1 MAQTGRDPL
10 DDREMS
16 AWLSF
21 LRVATRALTQLDREL
36 HAAHGLTLSDYE
48 ILAFLSEAP
57 ERRLQMTELAA
68 EALVSQSR
76 LTYRV
81 DRLVKE
87 GLVERVPCE
96 SDGRRVYATLTKAGL
111 AKLKA
116 AYPSHLEGVRRY
128 VIDPPDVGDLAALSR
143 SLCSMQRALDAAEGR
158 T

>member
-10 DDREMS
+10 DETEMS
-16 AWLSF
+16 AWLAF
-21 LRVATRALTQLDREL
+21 LRVATQALAQLDREL
-36 HAAHGLTLSDYE
+36 QAAHGLTLSDYE

-68 EALVSQSR
+68 KALVSQSR

-81 DRLVKE
+81 DRLVNE

-96 SDGRRVYATLTKAGL
+96 SDGRRVYAVLTKAGL

-128 VIDPPDVGDLAALSR
+128 VIDPPDGADLSALSR
-143 SLCSMQRALDAAEGR
+143 SLCSMQRALDGAGR
-158 T
+158 PS